1 VRYSP
6 SGNAEYGVEFCVNQQ
21 SASLRC

>member
-21 SASLRC
+21 SGSLRC